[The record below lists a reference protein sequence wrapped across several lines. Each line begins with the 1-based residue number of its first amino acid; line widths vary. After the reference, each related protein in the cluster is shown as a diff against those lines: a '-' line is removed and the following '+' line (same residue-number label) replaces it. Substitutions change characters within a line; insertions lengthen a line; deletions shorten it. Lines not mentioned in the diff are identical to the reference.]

1 MGAGMKD
8 TPVVESVRRSKSLNP
23 VTLENIMNIKWYI
36 GLILVLVAM
45 SFPAKANE
53 LGPHLEGKKIV
64 YVGTCF
70 FDKDGT
76 LTFSHDAK
84 KLVVKCV
91 VGMALPD
98 QSKHFVLTYMNDKP
112 AKLVVYD
119 EKTKKQETLWVGNS
133 I

>member
-1 MGAGMKD
+1 MNFLYYLAATVLML
-8 TPVVESVRRSKSLNP
+8 TMSV
-23 VTLENIMNIKWYI
+23 
-36 GLILVLVAM
+36 
-45 SFPAKANE
+45 PAKAND
-53 LGPHLEGKKIV
+53 LQPHLEGKKLV
-64 YVGTCF
+64 YVGTCW

-76 LTFSHDAK
+76 LTFSHNAK

-133 I
+133 V

>member
-1 MGAGMKD
+1 
-8 TPVVESVRRSKSLNP
+8 
-23 VTLENIMNIKWYI
+23 MNFLYY
-36 GLILVLVAM
+36 LAATVLMLTM
-45 SFPAKANE
+45 SPPAKANE

-70 FDKDGT
+70 FDKDGV
-76 LTFSHDAK
+76 LTFSHDKK

-98 QSKHFVLTYMNDKP
+98 QSKHFVLVYINDKP

-119 EKTKKQETLWVGNS
+119 ETTKKQETLWVGNS
-133 I
+133 V